1 MPVTKE
7 LVRAVRRRVTEEPG
21 VLTGQLAK
29 ELAAN
34 EEDVVMSLPVAM
46 RKKARKS
53 DFAAIWR
60 RMAGWKNVSL
70 YSPRLGGVSGDR
82 ARGCGGLARG
92 ALCPVLRNRAALP
105 EGRDFFER
113 TGRAVEPLVGSIWF
127 VSMPMPGGRRSSV
140 RLYGA
145 DGGHVLS
152 VCLGGERF
160 DVPDSETEAEF
171 HSLWSEFGVTPV
183 PKICCKGKR
192 CSGLCGCGHKAV
204 HGHGGRVA

>member
-7 LVRAVRRRVTEEPG
+7 LVRTVRRRVAEEPG

-29 ELAAN
+29 ELAIN
-34 EEDVVMSLPVAM
+34 EEDVVMALPVAM

-70 YSPRLGGVSGDR
+70 YSPRLGGVLGGLS
-82 ARGCGGLARG
+82 RGCGSG
-92 ALCPVLRNRAALP
+92 AALFG
-105 EGRDFFER
+105 GRDFFER
-113 TGRAVEPLVGSIWF
+113 TGRSVEPLVGSIWF
-127 VSMPMPGGRRSSV
+127 VSMPMPGGSRSSV
-140 RLYGA
+140 RLYGR

-152 VCLGGERF
+152 VCLGGGRSA
-160 DVPDSETEAEF
+160 VPDSKIEAEF

-183 PKICCKGKR
+183 PKIRCKGKR
-192 CSGLCGCGHKAV
+192 CSGLCGCGRKEMQ
-204 HGHGGRVA
+204 GLDGRVA